1 MSNENE
7 PHRRRRPWVALLA
20 IVGVI
25 GSSAMVWQASN
36 AAFTATTSDGVNSFA
51 AGTVALS
58 DNDLGTA
65 LFSAT
70 NLKPGSTGQACI
82 RVTYSGTLA
91 AGVRLY
97 AQSASASN
105 GLDTY
110 LTLTVDEG
118 TNSTVTA
125 GTCGTW
131 TSATGGGG
139 ISTSTLNA
147 FTTARTTY
155 GSGAGTWNPP
165 SGATKDYQF
174 TYTLSAA
181 APNSAQGGTAQV
193 TFAWEAQNT

>member
-7 PHRRRRPWVALLA
+7 PRRRRRPWVALLA

-36 AAFTATTSDGVNSFA
+36 AAFTATTNDGVNSFA

-91 AGVRLY
+91 AGVR
-97 AQSASASN
+97 
-105 GLDTY
+105 
-110 LTLTVDEG
+110 
-118 TNSTVTA
+118 
-125 GTCGTW
+125 
-131 TSATGGGG
+131 
-139 ISTSTLNA
+139 
-147 FTTARTTY
+147 
-155 GSGAGTWNPP
+155 
-165 SGATKDYQF
+165 
-174 TYTLSAA
+174 
-181 APNSAQGGTAQV
+181 
-193 TFAWEAQNT
+193 